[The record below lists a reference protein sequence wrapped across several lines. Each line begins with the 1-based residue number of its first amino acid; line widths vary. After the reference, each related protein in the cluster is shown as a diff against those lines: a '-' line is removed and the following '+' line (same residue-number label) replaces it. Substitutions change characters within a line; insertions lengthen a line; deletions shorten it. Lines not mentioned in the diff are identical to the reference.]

1 MKSIY
6 CSKFWIGF
14 LFFIMMF
21 HLFLTIISISV
32 LVDNIASGGHNL
44 FVLITIV
51 VILQLMI
58 IAGLIG
64 SNRLASII
72 TYDEER
78 KVLIRKGFFGGYH
91 YTLNVCDIVEVVTAS
106 FPRSDKYFIL
116 IDKYKTKMEPGSK
129 SSYLSI
135 TYSEHAKKFI
145 SQFYDVSDVK

>member
-14 LFFIMMF
+14 LFFTMML
-21 HLFLTIISISV
+21 HLFLTIISISI
-32 LVDNIASGGHNL
+32 LADNITSGGQGL
-44 FVLITIV
+44 IVLIIIA
-51 VILQLMI
+51 VILQLMFI
-58 IAGLIG
+58 GCFIG
-64 SNRLASII
+64 SNRMASII

-78 KVLIRKGFFGGYH
+78 KVLIRKGFLGGYH

-135 TYSEHAKKFI
+135 NYSEQAKKFI
-145 SQFYDVSDVK
+145 SQFFDVGNVK